1 MDNENK
7 NLQNQETELD
17 IEAKVR
23 QDVSEK
29 IAAAAAEIQDEI
41 DGEKEVV
48 EENDQVLTDE
58 YEEGVE
64 ITEEVVVKEPKKVT
78 LNLSSLIISVVGS
91 AIIGALILLLGLQV
105 PGWLDSIPGGKAVA
119 KYAGEEITDY
129 DMKYYIYQEATE
141 YISEIAAMVEKTSDY
156 DWSRKVEEN
165 KTAEQLVKERAM
177 DAAVADIAIMKAGK
191 ECGVEWDKKASV
203 NEIKVQMDG
212 MINQYGKEL
221 MTLNAVSQ
229 GLTNIKQYKRKVLQ
243 MHNLQAVQSKIQG
256 DPSKFYPEDLSV
268 LNDYTDDEEASAK
281 HILIKFEEGE
291 DADNSAKKALAEE
304 VLAKVNNGEDFDALV
319 QQYNEDQGQDEEGYT
334 FGRGEMV
341 KPFEDAVFGMGIDQ
355 VSGIVESEYGYHIIK
370 RVAGTTELKNY
381 LIGKDEVK
389 IKKAYDK
396 MSVKDILLETEEA
409 MEKFQVL
416 YAQSQAK

>member
-29 IAAAAAEIQDEI
+29 IAEAAAEIQDEI

-48 EENDQVLTDE
+48 EENGQVLTDE

-243 MHNLQAVQSKIQG
+243 MHNLQAVQSEIQG

-389 IKKAYDK
+389 IKKAYNK

>member
-29 IAAAAAEIQDEI
+29 IAEAAAEIQDEI

-48 EENDQVLTDE
+48 EENGQVLTDE

-243 MHNLQAVQSKIQG
+243 MHNLQAVQSEIQG

>member
-243 MHNLQAVQSKIQG
+243 MHNLQAVQSEIQG

>member
-221 MTLNAVSQ
+221 MTLNAASQ

-243 MHNLQAVQSKIQG
+243 MHNLQAVQSEIQG